1 MVILYCKEGVFLHNN
16 KFDIRIL
23 FIFIMVTL
31 LMFVSVLRLYK
42 ISTDSKIAAKQYT
55 NHYRIKLSN
64 IRGSIFDKDLNA
76 ITNNAYKYIAVVS
89 PTSLGIAAISEYL
102 FEDERLTGVIN
113 TLKSGRPAVLEVDR
127 VIDSPAIECVK
138 VFENDVKNY
147 YPSQLIGYVNSEN
160 KGVSGIQ
167 SAYDELLFSNET
179 IDAAFAVD
187 TLGNVLDG
195 VKTEIIGDMS
205 LYKSGVALTI
215 DSALQKATYKAMQ
228 SVVSGA
234 AVVSEIGTGKIR
246 AMVSIPNFDIKNVG
260 DYLDKENSPLI
271 NRALSAYNVGSAFK
285 PCVAAALLE
294 KGADNYVIN
303 CLGSTYVDSHKFN
316 CHNKSGHGWVNL
328 KDAITKSCNVFF
340 YNISGML
347 GGDEI
352 YNYASIFGFGK
363 EIDLGG
369 IKTAKGN
376 ITSRDTLKN
385 SNTALANLSI
395 GQGELLLSPVSM
407 LPLYEAIAN
416 DGVYYMPTIIEGVVN
431 RGVLNN
437 NKRSSPTYALSKNT
451 AQTLKNYLINVVQN
465 GTGSEAQTNSCTVAG
480 KTATAE
486 TGWRKNGQ
494 LIQNSW
500 FCGFFPADNPKYVA
514 VVLIE
519 DQETN
524 GTAAAPI
531 FKKIVEE
538 IMQLA

>member
-1 MVILYCKEGVFLHNN
+1 MVILNHKEGVFLRNN
-16 KFDIRIL
+16 KFDLRIL
-23 FIFIMVTL
+23 LVFIMITV
-31 LMFVSVLRLYK
+31 LMFISVLRIYK
-42 ISTDSKIAAKQYT
+42 ISTDSEIAAKQYT
-55 NHYRIKLSN
+55 NYYRIKLSN

-76 ITNNAYKYIAVVS
+76 ITNNSYKYMAVVS
-89 PTSLGIAAISEYL
+89 PTPLGMAAISEYL
-102 FEDERLTGVIN
+102 FEDERLTGILD
-113 TLKSGRPAVLEVDR
+113 TLKNGKPAVLEVDDI
-127 VIDSPAIECVK
+127 IDSPAIECVK
-138 VFENDVKNY
+138 IFENDIKNY
-147 YPSQLIGYVNSEN
+147 YPAQLIGYTNSEN
-160 KGVSGIQ
+160 HGVAGVQ

-179 IDAAFAVD
+179 VDAVFAVD

-195 VKTEIIGDMS
+195 VQSEIIGDVS

-215 DSALQKATYKAMQ
+215 DSAVQKATYKAMQ
-228 SVVSGA
+228 SVISGA

-246 AMVSIPNFDIKNVG
+246 AMVSVPDFDIKNVG
-260 DYLDKENSPLI
+260 EYLEKENSPLI

-303 CLGSTYVDSHKFN
+303 CLGSTYVDEHKFN

-347 GGDEI
+347 GADEI

-369 IKTAKGN
+369 ISTQKGKV
-376 ITSRDTLKN
+376 TDRDTLKS

-407 LPLYEAIAN
+407 LTLYEAIAN
-416 DGVYYMPTIIEGVVN
+416 GGVYHMPTVVEGTVN
-431 RGVLNN
+431 KGVLTQ
-437 NKRSSPTYALSKNT
+437 NKSASPTYALSKNT
-451 AQTLKNYLINVVQN
+451 AETLKNYLINVVEN
-465 GTGSEAQTNSCTVAG
+465 GTGNEAKTESCTVAG

-494 LIQNSW
+494 IIQNSW

-519 DQETN
+519 DQEAN

-538 IMQLA
+538 IMQLS

>member
-1 MVILYCKEGVFLHNN
+1 MHNN

-42 ISTDSKIAAKQYT
+42 IATDSKIASKQYT

-76 ITNNAYKYIAVVS
+76 ITNNTYKYIAVVS

-113 TLKSGRPAVLEVDR
+113 TLKSGKPAVVEVDK

-138 VFENDVKNY
+138 VFDSDVKNY

-195 VKTEIIGDMS
+195 VQTEIIGDMS

-340 YNISGML
+340 YNISGIL
-347 GGDEI
+347 GANEI

-369 IKTAKGN
+369 IKIAKGN

-437 NKRSSPTYALSKNT
+437 NKGSSPTYALSKNT

-465 GTGSEAQTNSCTVAG
+465 GTGSEAKTNSCIVAG

-531 FKKIVEE
+531 FKKIVEG